1 MKQLLKTLTETFGPS
16 GYEDAVRK
24 VILKEV
30 KPLADEVR
38 VDALG
43 NLIVRKKPAAGAK
56 PALPKEPRDDV
67 SKVEANPK
75 RIMLAAH
82 MDEIGIIASHIDKKG
97 FVRFTNV
104 GGTFGRYTLG
114 ARVHFMNGVT
124 GVVGYDHLE
133 QVDNALPIN
142 KMYIDVGASSKEDC
156 PVKVGDFAA
165 FERSYLEMGNRLV
178 AKSMDDRTG
187 VAVLIETLRGITL
200 RQAQGRSTPN
210 DLYFVFT
217 TQAEVGL
224 RGAGAAAYG
233 IEPEIGIAVDVT
245 ATGDTPASMKMAMEL
260 GKGPCVKFR
269 DPGMLSDPRIVDWMI
284 KTAEKAKIPYQREVL
299 LVGSTDGR
307 EIQISRAGVMTG
319 ALSIPCRYVHSASE
333 MVDYNDL
340 KNSVKLLMGMLS
352 KVVSF

>member
-1 MKQLLKTLTETFGPS
+1 MKQLLKALTETFGPS
-16 GYEDAVRK
+16 GYEDEVRK
-24 VILKEV
+24 LILKEV

-43 NLIVRKKPAAGAK
+43 NLIVRKKPAAN
-56 PALPKEPRDDV
+56 
-67 SKVEANPK
+67 SKNPK

-82 MDEIGIIASHIDKKG
+82 MDEIGVIASHIDKKG

-104 GGTFGRYTLG
+104 GGTFGKYTLG
-114 ARVHFMNGVT
+114 ARVRFMNGVT
-124 GVVGYDHLE
+124 GVVGYDRME

-142 KMYIDVGASSKEDC
+142 KMYIDVGATKKEDC

-165 FERSYLEMGNRLV
+165 FERSYMEMGDRLV

-187 VAVLIETLRGITL
+187 VVVLIETLRNIK
-200 RQAQGRSTPN
+200 STPN

-217 TQAEVGL
+217 TQEEVGT
-224 RGAGAAAYG
+224 RGAGVAAYG
-233 IEPEIGIAVDVT
+233 VDPEIGIAIDVT
-245 ATGDTPASMKMAMEL
+245 ATGDTPASLKMVMEL

-269 DPGMLSDPRIVDWMI
+269 DPGMLSDPRVIDWMI
-284 KTAEKAKIPYQREVL
+284 TTAEKAKIPYQREVL
-299 LVGSTDGR
+299 LMGTTDGR

-340 KNSVKLLMGMLS
+340 KNSVKLLTAMLS
-352 KVVSF
+352 KQVSF

>member
-1 MKQLLKTLTETFGPS
+1 MKKLLKTLTETFGPS
-16 GYEDAVRK
+16 GYEDEVRK

-43 NLIVRKKPAAGAK
+43 SLIVRKKPAQG
-56 PALPKEPRDDV
+56 
-67 SKVEANPK
+67 SKNPK

-82 MDEIGIIASHIDKKG
+82 MDEIGVIASHIDKKG

-104 GGTFGRYTLG
+104 GGTFGKYTLG
-114 ARVHFMNGVT
+114 ARVRFMNGLT
-124 GVVGYDHLE
+124 GVVGYDRLE
-133 QVDNALPIN
+133 QVDNSLPIN

-156 PVKVGDFAA
+156 PIKVGDFAA
-165 FERSYLEMGNRLV
+165 FERSYMEMGDRLV

-187 VAVLIETLRGITL
+187 VIVLIETLRGIK
-200 RQAQGRSTPN
+200 STPN

-217 TQAEVGL
+217 TQEEVGV

-233 IEPEIGIAVDVT
+233 VDPEIGIAVDVT
-245 ATGDTPASMKMAMEL
+245 ATGDTPASMKMVMEL

-269 DPGMLSDPRIVDWMI
+269 DPGMLADPRVVDWMI
-284 KTAEKAKIPYQREVL
+284 STAEKAKIPYQREVL
-299 LVGSTDGR
+299 LVGSTDAR
-307 EIQISRAGVMTG
+307 EIQISRAGVMAG

-333 MVDYNDL
+333 MVDFNDL
-340 KNSVKLLMGMLS
+340 KNSVKLLTAMLS
-352 KVVSF
+352 KAVSF